1 MSEAEIGR
9 LVDRLPSVKSATVES
24 SRAATEQIKAKLR
37 IQLRELKIC
46 PQKIDELGRKIRV
59 DFYRSRIDP
68 GEPVGITASEG
79 IGGPATQMTLSGFH
93 NAGSSKNVGSGVDII
108 RELLNMSQKRRV
120 ESTIIHFR
128 NKNLSFED
136 VLHLR
141 REIVG
146 ITVLD
151 LLKTT
156 PTIHA
161 NHRPASD
168 GSGGVEVIPYGER
181 GWWYETY
188 LAFMGMEA
196 RPGSWD
202 ANHYIRLEINKTRM
216 FSFNL
221 TPADI
226 VRTIE
231 SEQSKMLR
239 CIVTPSVAAECIID
253 IYPDQYKV
261 MSELETRM
269 KASHDKGIPSISIQ
283 NASLLLLKFF
293 VAPQFGNFIIKGIKG
308 ITQIFPQTV
317 RTISVIRAYE
327 KRYREVD
334 LDELAPEGVE
344 GVSRDALSK
353 QWSLWLDPIKLKTT
367 GIPISKIRKL
377 LDMCGIVILE
387 APPEEEDDYYSI
399 EPKPHRPILT
409 EPPRFVVQM
418 TSERNPRDIINETLK
433 ADDDQMNEA
442 VKQKKR
448 KITVLSVIRSWIHS
462 SGDTSTYQMALDPS
476 KMASFRVTVVE
487 LVEVFLSAARSDRI
501 TVTITPTDDPNMY
514 TVELSN
520 GMNPKQWIGTHVPQF
535 WRFAAPVVSEL
546 GQAGSYTY
554 AETNGSNLR
563 ATLAHP
569 LIDNRRSISNN
580 ANHIYAIISLQAAYS
595 FIVKDFY
602 DTIVNN
608 SAYCSP
614 RHITT
619 LVSFMTNISLM
630 PITSRGISRQNRGAF
645 SDASFEHAIEAFLK
659 SATSG
664 AWEGVNATS
673 TSIFLGNRG
682 NFGTGAF
689 RVALDEDALKAIR
702 ASIRTPRDL
711 PVPVDAPI
719 LREITFANNQVE
731 IDEGGV
737 HNVFDVGLMQLQA
750 KMSGAMTTAPVDTD
764 DRELTSLK
772 SVASK
777 ILPLDVLR
785 VPDTSRLSPEFLT
798 LFS

>member
-128 NKNLSFED
+128 DKNLSFED

-161 NHRPASD
+161 NHRSTTLPD
-168 GSGGVEVIPYGER
+168 GTRGVEVIPYGER

-239 CIVTPSVAAECIID
+239 CIVTPSVASECIID

-269 KASHDKGIPSISIQ
+269 KASHDKGIPTISIQ

-334 LDELAPEGVE
+334 LDELTPT
-344 GVSRDALSK
+344 GVSRETLSR

-377 LDMCGIVILE
+377 LDMCGIAILE
-387 APPEEEDDYYSI
+387 APLEEEDDYYSI
-399 EPKPHRPILT
+399 EPKPRRPILT

-418 TSERNPRDIINETLK
+418 SSDRNPRDIINERLK
-433 ADDDQMNEA
+433 ADDDQMNET

-448 KITVLSVIRSWIHS
+448 KITALSVIRSWSHS
-462 SGDTSTYQMALDPS
+462 SGDGSTHQMTLDPS
-476 KMASFRVTVVE
+476 KMVSFRVSLAE
-487 LVEVFLSAARSDRI
+487 LTGVFESAGLSEGI
-501 TVTITPTDDPNMY
+501 TVIITPSDDPNVY
-514 TVELSN
+514 TVGLSN
-520 GMNPKQWIGTHVPQF
+520 GMNPKQWIGTHVPQS
-535 WRFAAPVVSEL
+535 WRFAAPIVSEL

-682 NFGTGAF
+682 IFGTGAF

-711 PVPVDAPI
+711 PVSVDAPVV
-719 LREITFANNQVE
+719 RELVFANNQIV

-737 HNVFDVGLMQLQA
+737 HNAFDVGLMQLQP
-750 KMSGAMTTAPVDTD
+750 KMSGAMTSAPVDTD
-764 DRELTSLK
+764 ERELTSLK
-772 SVASK
+772 SVADK
-777 ILPLDVLR
+777 VLPLDVLP
-785 VPDTSRLSPEFLT
+785 VPDTSRLLPAFLE